1 MMKKIIIC
9 AGILLTSIQFAVAQ
23 VKLDSVVVD
32 AKSLRDERAL
42 SNQAVSYNHF
52 TSKELQSQR
61 IFSVKGLTG
70 SVPNL
75 YVPDYGS
82 KLTSSIYIRGIGSR
96 INSSAVGVYVDDFP
110 YYDKSAFDF
119 DFSDVN
125 RVDVLRGP
133 QGTLYGMNSMGG
145 IIDIHTKSP
154 FEYAGTDLFLSA
166 ATKNN
171 YRFSL
176 THYHRISK
184 KFAFSAGALQTM
196 KGASTKISTTEKTL
210 IRVQTAAEDFMQ
222 CSVQIPSLNMILM

>member
-1 MMKKIIIC
+1 MMKKVFIC
-9 AGILLTSIQFAVAQ
+9 GWILFASVQFVSAQ

-61 IFSVKGLTG
+61 VFSVKGLTG

-119 DFSDVN
+119 DFSIYFN
-125 RVDVLRGP
+125 IKSHCNPNIKLLVLF
-133 QGTLYGMNSMGG
+133 S
-145 IIDIHTKSP
+145 IFK
-154 FEYAGTDLFLSA
+154 LFA
-166 ATKNN
+166 
-171 YRFSL
+171 
-176 THYHRISK
+176 
-184 KFAFSAGALQTM
+184 KFCACDTV
-196 KGASTKISTTEKTL
+196 T
-210 IRVQTAAEDFMQ
+210 
-222 CSVQIPSLNMILM
+222 